1 MGASPDYYKRM
12 IKTPHRVI
20 VKGRNSLR
28 ATKELKDEINAWLAE
43 QWQAGNLNG
52 CWLWSIRPIEAAII
66 NASSVLYNLNYYFS
80 DLEDATL
87 FRLRF

>member
-1 MGASPDYYKRM
+1 MGASPGYYKRM
-12 IKTPHRVI
+12 VKTPHRVI
-20 VKGRNSLR
+20 VKGHNSLR

-52 CWLWSIRPIEAAII
+52 CWLWSLGETEAARI
-66 NASSVLYNLNYYFS
+66 NARVPYYLNYHFS